1 MTYAP
6 DFVKGG
12 ECVLWT
18 TLIPV
23 GCLVIVSRLDKEE
36 TIVPNKAEWIRILG
50 VCVTAGILSRPVNV
64 SQTALE
70 TMLLDILI
78 GCLLFASITD
88 LYIGK
93 AYNFIW
99 WIGTASG
106 LLIFWHRSSRM
117 SDYHLA
123 MLSISLF
130 IFTVLQQI
138 FFARFYGRA
147 DCHAFCVC
155 AFAEGSLGMGMTA
168 FLIHM
173 VLAFGLLIIV
183 QGSCCNIGKY
193 GRLKRP
199 VPFLPYI
206 TASFLIMMVW

>member
-1 MTYAP
+1 M
-6 DFVKGG
+6 
-12 ECVLWT
+12 LWT

-23 GCLVIVSRLDKEE
+23 GCLVVVRRLDKEE
-36 TIVPNKAEWIRILG
+36 TIVPNKAEWIRIWG
-50 VCVTAGILSRPVNV
+50 VCAAVGILSSFLNV

-70 TMLLDILI
+70 AMLLDILI

-93 AYNFIW
+93 AYNFTW

-106 LLIFWHRSSRM
+106 LFIFWHRSARM
-117 SDYHLA
+117 SDYQLV

-130 IFTVLQQI
+130 VFTLLQQV

-183 QGSCCNIGKY
+183 QGIRCNIGKY
-193 GRLKRP
+193 GHLKRP
-199 VPFLPYI
+199 VAFLPYI
-206 TASFLIMMVW
+206 TASFLIMIV